1 MVTDSKEMAEMLND
15 QYCSVFTREG
25 VERPEVEQL
34 FRGEDGLKDMQ
45 LQAGKVE
52 KKLKQL
58 KPSAAPGSDRVV
70 SHLRQTNG
78 RKIYFC
84 GLT

>member
-45 LQAGKVE
+45 FPAGKVE

-58 KPSAAPGSDRVV
+58 KPSAAP
-70 SHLRQTNG
+70 
-78 RKIYFC
+78 
-84 GLT
+84 